1 MKLQYK
7 TIMRSTILAVGCCCM
22 LAACSTDNVD
32 DFLKKIVKAPPASIE
47 YNGKGHSQIYAVSAV
62 LRMGFRGGNIKVGN
76 FGADNSIDNTYEQ
89 DSYNMISVN
98 TDKPT
103 DYPLMQQIEISKDD
117 NGQMQITSQRD
128 HFDVVA
134 SDDVYY
140 GLELTYYGAN
150 HQQINGE
157 FIQFYYKKNGAPDL
171 DNSTLVQH
179 QHFFTIGNEVLKHSY
194 TIDGKT
200 ISKNSKQG
208 FYPHTL
214 DEKPTYY
221 PELTFEME
229 GDKLKTCDITTT
241 NALLAP
247 ESGNKSELMPY
258 DSTLIDK
265 AINIFPTLKRDQAT
279 WTENGYKFFQTL
291 TMPHAAALANKLFT
305 YQYRD
310 TDPFEKQLGYEY
322 QEGSGDGGVVDDGT
336 NTLRQRQGDFV
347 ELLHQCRKIGT
358 GPNNLDRMGFKG
370 VLQFSQ
376 ANTEFAMQISL
387 CNIVSQMDKSKNAI
401 WPKYG
406 NDNPDDDSK
415 TCSEIPTLGL
425 GGSRG
430 LYNFNEIKS
439 EWSNHDIDIPLTFR
453 VIADMKDGDE
463 KFAEDFKKFYPHMDT
478 NEIKSYFFNPQYLL
492 SRNRKNIFVM

>member
-22 LAACSTDNVD
+22 LAACSANDVD
-32 DFLKKIVKAPPASIE
+32 DFLKKVVKAPPASIE

-62 LRMGFRGGNIKVGN
+62 LRMGFKGGNIKVGN

-103 DYPLMQQIEISKDD
+103 DYPLMQQIEISKGD

-157 FIQFYYKKNGAPDL
+157 FIQFYYKKNGDPDL

-179 QHFFTIGNEVLKHSY
+179 QHFFTIGNEVLEHSY
-194 TIDGKT
+194 TVDGKT

-214 DEKPTYY
+214 DKKPTYY

-229 GDKLKTCDITTT
+229 GDRLKPCDITTT
-241 NALLAP
+241 SALLAP
-247 ESGNKSELMPY
+247 ESGNKSELMPF

-265 AINIFPTLKRDQAT
+265 AINIFPTLKTNQAT
-279 WTENGYKFFQTL
+279 WTEGGFKFFQTL
-291 TMPHAAALANKLFT
+291 TMPHAAELANKLFT
-305 YQYRD
+305 YRYRD

-322 QEGSGDGGVVDDGT
+322 QEGSGDGGVVADGT
-336 NTLRQRQGDFV
+336 NALRQRQGDFV

-401 WPKYG
+401 WGKYG
-406 NDNPDDDSK
+406 NDNPDADSK
-415 TCSEIPTLGL
+415 TCSEIPTLGN
-425 GGSRG
+425 GEGRG

-463 KFAEDFKKFYPHMDT
+463 KFVEDFKKFYPDMDS
-478 NEIKSYFFNPQYLL
+478 NEIKNYFFKPQYLL

>member
-1 MKLQYK
+1 
-7 TIMRSTILAVGCCCM
+7 
-22 LAACSTDNVD
+22 
-32 DFLKKIVKAPPASIE
+32 
-47 YNGKGHSQIYAVSAV
+47 
-62 LRMGFRGGNIKVGN
+62 
-76 FGADNSIDNTYEQ
+76 
-89 DSYNMISVN
+89 
-98 TDKPT
+98 
-103 DYPLMQQIEISKDD
+103 
-117 NGQMQITSQRD
+117 
-128 HFDVVA
+128 
-134 SDDVYY
+134 
-140 GLELTYYGAN
+140 
-150 HQQINGE
+150 
-157 FIQFYYKKNGAPDL
+157 
-171 DNSTLVQH
+171 
-179 QHFFTIGNEVLKHSY
+179 
-194 TIDGKT
+194 
-200 ISKNSKQG
+200 
-208 FYPHTL
+208 
-214 DEKPTYY
+214 
-221 PELTFEME
+221 
-229 GDKLKTCDITTT
+229 
-241 NALLAP
+241 
-247 ESGNKSELMPY
+247 MPY

-291 TMPHAAALANKLFT
+291 TMQHAAEFANKLFT

-322 QEGSGDGGVVDDGT
+322 QEGSGDGGVVTDGT
-336 NTLRQRQGDFV
+336 NALRQRQGDFV

-415 TCSEIPTLGL
+415 TCSEIPTLGF

-463 KFAEDFKKFYPHMDT
+463 KFVEDFKKFYPHMDT
-478 NEIKSYFFNPQYLL
+478 NEIKNYFFNPQYLL